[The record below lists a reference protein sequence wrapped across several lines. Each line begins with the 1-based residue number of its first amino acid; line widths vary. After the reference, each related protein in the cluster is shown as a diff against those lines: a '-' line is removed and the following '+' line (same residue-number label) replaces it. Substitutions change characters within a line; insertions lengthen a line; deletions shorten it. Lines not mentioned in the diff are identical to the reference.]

1 MEIFFQLETYI
12 ALLTLTVIEIIL
24 GIDNIIFISIITN
37 KVKKESRNQA
47 RVTGL
52 LLALILRIIM
62 LFGLTW
68 FIGLTKP
75 IFYNY
80 SVKDL
85 ILLIGG
91 GFLIFKSVLEISHK
105 INGNFDEKIIDTK
118 SVTLRSIIWQI
129 VAIDFVF
136 SVDSIL
142 TAIGLTE
149 VLLIMVIA
157 VVISIVFMIIYSSKI
172 SDIID
177 ILVNNAGT
185 NRPDHFTKIKKE
197 DMDYVVDLN
206 IKAAFH
212 VAQMATKVML
222 NSKNRKFY
230 SFISLYIDFL
240 SP

>member
-12 ALLTLTVIEIIL
+12 ALFTLTIVEIIL

-37 KVKKESRNQA
+37 KVKKESRNKA

-62 LFGLTW
+62 LFGLSW

-75 IFYNY
+75 IFYEF
-80 SVKDL
+80 SIKDL
-85 ILLIGG
+85 ILLFGG
-91 GFLIFKSVLEISHK
+91 GFLIFKSVIEISHK
-105 INGNFDEKIIDTK
+105 INGNFDEKIQTDK
-118 SVTLRSIIWQI
+118 SVSLKSIIWQI

-149 VLLIMVIA
+149 ILLIMIIA
-157 VVISIVFMIIYSSKI
+157 VIISILFMIVYSSKI

-177 ILVNNAGT
+177 RYPSLEILALCFLILIGFTLILEAAHIEIPKGFIYFALFFTLGVELVNIKF
-185 NRPDHFTKIKKE
+185 RRVSLKRVKIKK
-197 DMDYVVDLN
+197 
-206 IKAAFH
+206 
-212 VAQMATKVML
+212 
-222 NSKNRKFY
+222 
-230 SFISLYIDFL
+230 
-240 SP
+240 

>member
-157 VVISIVFMIIYSSKI
+157 VIISIIFMIIYSSKI

-177 ILVNNAGT
+177 RYPSLEILALCFLILIG
-185 NRPDHFTKIKKE
+185 FTLILEAAHIEIPKGYIYFALFFTLGVE
-197 DMDYVVDLN
+197 LIN
-206 IKAAFH
+206 IKFRR
-212 VAQMATKVML
+212 V
-222 NSKNRKFY
+222 
-230 SFISLYIDFL
+230 SLKRVKL
-240 SP
+240 KK

>member
-80 SVKDL
+80 SIKDL

-177 ILVNNAGT
+177 RYPSLEILALCFLILIG
-185 NRPDHFTKIKKE
+185 FTLILEAAHIEIPKGYIYFALFFTLGVE
-197 DMDYVVDLN
+197 LIN
-206 IKAAFH
+206 IKFRR
-212 VAQMATKVML
+212 V
-222 NSKNRKFY
+222 
-230 SFISLYIDFL
+230 SLKRVKL
-240 SP
+240 KK

>member
-12 ALLTLTVIEIIL
+12 ALFTLTLVEIIL
-24 GIDNIIFISIITN
+24 GIDNIIFISIVTN
-37 KVKKESRNQA
+37 KVKKESRNKA

-75 IFYNY
+75 IFYEF
-80 SVKDL
+80 SIKDL
-85 ILLIGG
+85 ILLFGG
-91 GFLIFKSVLEISHK
+91 AFLIFKSVIEVSHK
-105 INGNFDEKIIDTK
+105 INGNFDEKIQTDK
-118 SVTLRSIIWQI
+118 SVSLKSIIWQI

-149 VLLIMVIA
+149 ILLIMIIA
-157 VVISIVFMIIYSSKI
+157 VIISILFMIVYSSKI

-177 ILVNNAGT
+177 RYPSLEILALCFLILIGFTLILEAAHIEIPKGFIYFALFFTLGVELVNIKF
-185 NRPDHFTKIKKE
+185 RRVSLKRVKIKK
-197 DMDYVVDLN
+197 
-206 IKAAFH
+206 
-212 VAQMATKVML
+212 
-222 NSKNRKFY
+222 
-230 SFISLYIDFL
+230 
-240 SP
+240 

>member
-157 VVISIVFMIIYSSKI
+157 VIISIIFMIIYSSKI

-177 ILVNNAGT
+177 RYPSLEILALCFLILIG
-185 NRPDHFTKIKKE
+185 FTLILEAAHIEIPKGYIYFALFFTLGVE
-197 DMDYVVDLN
+197 LIN
-206 IKAAFH
+206 IKFRR
-212 VAQMATKVML
+212 VTLKRVKL
-222 NSKNRKFY
+222 KK
-230 SFISLYIDFL
+230 
-240 SP
+240 

>member
-1 MEIFFQLETYI
+1 MTQENF
-12 ALLTLTVIEIIL
+12 EIIQK
-24 GIDNIIFISIITN
+24 NENKVNVIFISDGVSSRSMT
-37 KVKKESRNQA
+37 KKKYLIQLRNRQKSCLRA
-47 RVTGL
+47 CK
-52 LLALILRIIM
+52 IL
-62 LFGLTW
+62 
-68 FIGLTKP
+68 GLTKP

-80 SVKDL
+80 SIKDL

-157 VVISIVFMIIYSSKI
+157 VIISIIFMIIYSSKI

-177 ILVNNAGT
+177 RYPSLEILA
-185 NRPDHFTKIKKE
+185 
-197 DMDYVVDLN
+197 Y
-206 IKAAFH
+206 
-212 VAQMATKVML
+212 
-222 NSKNRKFY
+222 
-230 SFISLYIDFL
+230 
-240 SP
+240 

>member
-12 ALLTLTVIEIIL
+12 ALFTLTIVEIIL

-37 KVKKESRNQA
+37 KVKKESRNKA

-62 LFGLTW
+62 LFGLSW

-75 IFYNY
+75 IFYEF
-80 SVKDL
+80 SIKDL
-85 ILLIGG
+85 ILLFGG
-91 GFLIFKSVLEISHK
+91 AFLIFKSVIEISHK
-105 INGNFDEKIIDTK
+105 INGNFDEKIQTDK
-118 SVTLRSIIWQI
+118 SVSLKSIIWQI

-149 VLLIMVIA
+149 ILLIMIIA
-157 VVISIVFMIIYSSKI
+157 VIISILFMIIYSSKI

-177 ILVNNAGT
+177 RYPSLEILALCFLILIGFTLILEAAHIEIPKGFIYFALFFTLGVELVNIKF
-185 NRPDHFTKIKKE
+185 RRVSLKRVKIKK
-197 DMDYVVDLN
+197 
-206 IKAAFH
+206 
-212 VAQMATKVML
+212 
-222 NSKNRKFY
+222 
-230 SFISLYIDFL
+230 
-240 SP
+240 

>member
-1 MEIFFQLETYI
+1 MEIFFQAETYI
-12 ALLTLTVIEIIL
+12 ALFTLTLIEIIL

-37 KVKKESRNQA
+37 KVEKESRNKA

-52 LLALILRIIM
+52 LLALVLRIVM

-75 IFYNY
+75 IFYEF
-80 SVKDL
+80 SIKDL
-85 ILLIGG
+85 ILLLGG
-91 GFLIFKSVLEISHK
+91 GFLIFKSVIEISHK
-105 INGNFDEKIIDTK
+105 INGNFDEKIETTETVSMK
-118 SVTLRSIIWQI
+118 SIIWQI

-157 VVISIVFMIIYSSKI
+157 VIISILFMIIYSSKI

-177 ILVNNAGT
+177 RYPSLEILALCFLILIGFTLILEAAHIEIPKGFIYFALFFTLGVELVNI
-185 NRPDHFTKIKKE
+185 RFRRVSLKRIKIKK
-197 DMDYVVDLN
+197 
-206 IKAAFH
+206 
-212 VAQMATKVML
+212 
-222 NSKNRKFY
+222 
-230 SFISLYIDFL
+230 
-240 SP
+240 